1 MRLIIDIGNSRTKL
15 AVFSFFYLI
24 YLDIQK
30 EISIDI
36 LKNLFQRFTSINMSI
51 ISCVGISRES
61 LSPIIDFIS
70 KNSKLIEMNS
80 NLSFGINIKYE
91 TPNSLGVDRIAGVI
105 GAKSLFPNQNILVID
120 AGSCITYDFIDK
132 NNIYLGGGISPGFLM
147 KFRALNNFTANLP
160 LITHVDNSPYLGK
173 STHES
178 ILSGVIHGTLFE
190 IKGFIDYYKSQV
202 SGLKIILSGGDGD
215 FIYKNIKEEILL
227 EENLVLYGLNI
238 ILESNA
244 K

>member
-15 AVFSFFYLI
+15 AVFSSENLI

-91 TPNSLGVDRIAGVI
+91 NPH
-105 GAKSLFPNQNILVID
+105 K
-120 AGSCITYDFIDK
+120 Y
-132 NNIYLGGGISPGFLM
+132 
-147 KFRALNNFTANLP
+147 
-160 LITHVDNSPYLGK
+160 
-173 STHES
+173 
-178 ILSGVIHGTLFE
+178 
-190 IKGFIDYYKSQV
+190 
-202 SGLKIILSGGDGD
+202 
-215 FIYKNIKEEILL
+215 
-227 EENLVLYGLNI
+227 
-238 ILESNA
+238 
-244 K
+244 